1 MNVSLTTSDRHFS
14 PFPWDQGIAWAR
26 STYLSAQPCATIEK
40 LYQHAD
46 ALSSMAY
53 HEMRLLLAKVMFNF
67 DLELCPESEGWME
80 QEVYTLWQKK
90 PLMVKLRAVSS
101 I

>member
-1 MNVSLTTSDRHFS
+1 
-14 PFPWDQGIAWAR
+14 
-26 STYLSAQPCATIEK
+26 
-40 LYQHAD
+40 
-46 ALSSMAY
+46 MAY

>member
-1 MNVSLTTSDRHFS
+1 
-14 PFPWDQGIAWAR
+14 
-26 STYLSAQPCATIEK
+26 
-40 LYQHAD
+40 
-46 ALSSMAY
+46 MAY

-67 DLELCPESEGWME
+67 DLELCPESEGWTE

-90 PLMVKLRAVSS
+90 PLMVKLKATNT

>member
-1 MNVSLTTSDRHFS
+1 
-14 PFPWDQGIAWAR
+14 
-26 STYLSAQPCATIEK
+26 
-40 LYQHAD
+40 
-46 ALSSMAY
+46 MAY

-67 DLELCPESEGWME
+67 DLELCPESEGWMK

>member
-1 MNVSLTTSDRHFS
+1 MSATPTMSDLRFSLS
-14 PFPWDQGIAWAR
+14 PWDQEIAWAR
-26 STYLSAQPCATIEK
+26 STYTLHSP
-40 LYQHAD
+40 LLRSP
-46 ALSSMAY
+46 ALGTLLTLFSMAY

-67 DLELCPESEGWME
+67 DLELCPESEGWTE

-90 PLMVKLRAVSS
+90 PLMVKLKATNT